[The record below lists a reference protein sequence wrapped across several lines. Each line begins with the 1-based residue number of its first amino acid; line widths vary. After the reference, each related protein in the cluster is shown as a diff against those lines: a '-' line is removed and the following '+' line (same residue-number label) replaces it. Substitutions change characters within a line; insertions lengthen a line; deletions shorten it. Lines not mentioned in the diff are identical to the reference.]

1 MQFVLADADSHIYS
15 QRSYFIKPDPQP
27 VLQLRTDKEKYDRR
41 EKVNLTLQFTD
52 IGEHPLEGSFSL
64 SVTDNTMVPR
74 DTLSDNIVSY
84 LLLTS
89 DLKGHIEAPGSYS
102 RETPEH
108 IDLLMLTHGWTR
120 YEIGKFLT
128 ATPSKATFKLEQG
141 QETGEKSP
149 IIAISRWRMPVYK
162 SLSPVKIHWEK

>member
-1 MQFVLADADSHIYS
+1 
-15 QRSYFIKPDPQP
+15 
-27 VLQLRTDKEKYDRR
+27 
-41 EKVNLTLQFTD
+41 
-52 IGEHPLEGSFSL
+52 
-64 SVTDNTMVPR
+64 MVPR

-141 QETGEKSP
+141 QEIRGKITNY
-149 IIAISRWRMPVYK
+149 SRWRMPVYK